1 MRDRSKQI
9 FSIILT
15 IALILGGL
23 FVISL
28 IVPPHGKSHRNPIF
42 GALVGLILI
51 GIYQNYVHSDWI
63 YNARLLLN
71 AVAYG
76 LGMMLWAI
84 PEMITSG
91 PDTRFIRILLLYALM
106 GFLFGL
112 FIGIYQ
118 FFTNLYRKKRTS
130 FQGNQEPLVSSS
142 AHVIYSG
149 GTVSDK
155 GRAILLSDRLIF
167 LTPDSKTQTVL
178 FKEIKEI
185 EIGITL
191 GFPNKLILIL
201 EETESLALSISMPNY
216 WKNKIKQL
224 SHQTEQQNNAD

>member
-1 MRDRSKQI
+1 MKDRSKQI
-9 FSIILT
+9 FSIIIS
-15 IALILGGL
+15 IALILGGFYGL
-23 FVISL
+23 SL
-28 IVPPHGKSHRNPIF
+28 IAPPHGENHRNPIF

-71 AVAYG
+71 AVAFA

-84 PEMITSG
+84 PEVINSG
-91 PDTRFIRILLLYALM
+91 VGAHLFRILMLNTLV

-118 FFTNLYRKKRTS
+118 FFTNLYRKKRTP

-167 LTPDSKTQTVL
+167 LSPDSKTQTV
-178 FKEIKEI
+178 FFREIKEI
-185 EIGITL
+185 EIARTA

-201 EETESLALSISMPNY
+201 EGAESMALSISMPNY
-216 WKNKIKQL
+216 WKNRINSL
-224 SHQTEQQNNAD
+224 SLSI